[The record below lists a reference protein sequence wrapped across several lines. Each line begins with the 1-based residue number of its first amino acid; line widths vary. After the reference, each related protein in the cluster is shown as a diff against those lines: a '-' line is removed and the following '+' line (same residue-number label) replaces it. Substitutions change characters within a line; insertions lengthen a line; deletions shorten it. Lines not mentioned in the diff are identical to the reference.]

1 MTEYSLYAAM
11 SVGLQTSDIIEVLDR
26 LSKCRLPTKLLD
38 SIRSWTS
45 SYGKIKLVLKHNR
58 YYLESKWADLL
69 QTLLRDEII
78 KAARATNVEVADP
91 LDGEAGGMGRDAGP
105 RRAGLVIPGTEAAKL
120 ARRVA
125 NGIGPSR
132 QEQEAEEARLAAEKE
147 KEEAADASIRREVDD
162 EFFKGVELGLEKD
175 DGLDEDEDVHTIE
188 IKPTEIEVRPGQLSH
203 WPLDML
209 SNSLLRSAVICR
221 PSRSDARTSTTPSSR
236 STTSGTTS

>member
-78 KAARATNVEVADP
+78 KAARATNVEVADAQ
-91 LDGEAGGMGRDAGP
+91 DGEAGGMGRDTGP

-125 NGIGPSR
+125 NGIGPTR

-147 KEEAADASIRREVDD
+147 KEEAADASLRQEVDD

-188 IKPTEIEVRPGQLSH
+188 IKPTEIEVRPGQVSH
-203 WPLDML
+203 RPLEILFD
-209 SNSLLRSAVICR
+209 SLLRSAIICR